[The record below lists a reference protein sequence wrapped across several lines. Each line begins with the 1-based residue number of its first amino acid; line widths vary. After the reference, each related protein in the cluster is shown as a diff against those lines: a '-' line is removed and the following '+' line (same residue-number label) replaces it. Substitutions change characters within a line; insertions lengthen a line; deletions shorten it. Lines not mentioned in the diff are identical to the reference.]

1 MIFIRKVLG
10 ILVSILL
17 VICVLQFMA
26 VNPQP
31 IVLVTLLGDL
41 PAMSIAQAVLGSWL
55 LGMMM
60 GLLWMILRLSLR
72 SKAKS

>member
-1 MIFIRKVLG
+1 MIFIKKALG
-10 ILVSILL
+10 ILLLILL

-31 IVLVTLLGDL
+31 IVLVTLLGNL

-60 GLLWMILRLSLR
+60 GLMWMMLRHSLR
-72 SKAKS
+72 AKAKS